1 MVFAIIIGVLV
12 IVLLV
17 MIVYMATP
25 AQPRLRFGENP
36 RDHAAEAWIEDHDI
50 DEMIEARNERR
61 QRRGVPSIGEDL
73 ERELQRVMP
82 RRPPGRD

>member
-25 AQPRLRFGENP
+25 SQPRLRFGDNP
-36 RDHAAEAWIEDHDI
+36 RDHGAESWIEDHDI
-50 DEMIEARNERR
+50 DEMIEARNDRR
-61 QRRGVPSIGEDL
+61 RRLGRPELGDDL
-73 ERELQRVMP
+73 ERELREALARDQRD
-82 RRPPGRD
+82 R